1 MIRRPPR
8 STLFPYTTLF
18 RSLSGRRRTRFAR
31 SRRRP
36 ARAAPRRGRGGGAP
50 GAGRARGRAP
60 AGADDAR
67 ADRRHRAQG
76 QDRGHLRD
84 GGRARPADRAARRE
98 TLTRRAS
105 TLWGMA
111 ERIVVGMSGGVDSSV
126 AAALL
131 VEQGDEVVGVTMRV
145 SPWSAPD
152 EPTKRFGSCCGT
164 EAADDARSVARALGV
179 PYYVLNMEGEFDR
192 AVVGPFADAY
202 RRGEAPAPCLQCH
215 SDFKIGSLPPRAP
228 AREGAAGATGHHA
241 RVARDAAARRH
252 LLLRARGSPEE
263 QND

>member
-1 MIRRPPR
+1 
-8 STLFPYTTLF
+8 
-18 RSLSGRRRTRFAR
+18 A
-31 SRRRP
+31 
-36 ARAAPRRGRGGGAP
+36 
-50 GAGRARGRAP
+50 
-60 AGADDAR
+60 
-67 ADRRHRAQG
+67 
-76 QDRGHLRD
+76 
-84 GGRARPADRAARRE
+84 
-98 TLTRRAS
+98 LTRRAS

-131 VEQGDEVVGVTMRV
+131 VEQGDDVVGVTMRV

-202 RRGEAPAPCLQCH
+202 RRGGAPGPRLACRRGVK
-215 SDFKIGSLPPRAP
+215 FGSPLRAP
-228 AREGAAGATGHHA
+228 PAWGAW
-241 RVARDAAARRH
+241 
-252 LLLRARGSPEE
+252 
-263 QND
+263 

>member
-1 MIRRPPR
+1 MTSILPLR
-8 STLFPYTTLF
+8 S
-18 RSLSGRRRTRFAR
+18 
-31 SRRRP
+31 
-36 ARAAPRRGRGGGAP
+36 
-50 GAGRARGRAP
+50 
-60 AGADDAR
+60 
-67 ADRRHRAQG
+67 DRRHRAQG

-131 VEQGDEVVGVTMRV
+131 VEQGDEVVGVTMRI

-179 PYYVLNMEGEFDR
+179 PYYVLNMEGEVDR

-202 RRGEAPAPCLQCH
+202 RRGGTPGPCPHGHSGFEICARLRRPRPPEGGGGAP
-215 SDFKIGSLPPRAP
+215 
-228 AREGAAGATGHHA
+228 GA
-241 RVARDAAARRH
+241 
-252 LLLRARGSPEE
+252 
-263 QND
+263 